1 MPSAGATSPA
11 PPVQHGSAEGPQG
24 RSQASQTT
32 MDARAGK
39 LAPTRLTFWQVAA
52 GCAFLAASA
61 VASLMVGPFP
71 LAPGTVIDVLFGW
84 LPWPHLHAASQL
96 STAIVWQIRAPRVAL
111 AILVGAML
119 AAAGASYQGV
129 FSNALADPYLLGI
142 AAGAGLGATVA
153 FVYGGSILGAAA
165 GSGGGFGLMP
175 LAAFAGAVVA
185 VMATFALSRSRRGP
199 RTPAALVLSGVA
211 VAAFLTAVQSFLQ
224 EQHASFGMTAL
235 YSWLLGSVAA
245 QGWGPVLSVL
255 PYAGASAI
263 VLLACRRLLDAMS
276 LGDDEA
282 TALGVHPR
290 RARLIVIA
298 AATLGTAAAVSASGL
313 IGFVGIIVPHS
324 IRLLAGPSY
333 RRIVP
338 LSLLYGAGFL
348 VLADLLAR
356 SALSPQE
363 VPIGVVTAITG
374 APFFL
379 VVMRQSGKFA

>member
-1 MPSAGATSPA
+1 MA
-11 PPVQHGSAEGPQG
+11 
-24 RSQASQTT
+24 
-32 MDARAGK
+32 
-39 LAPTRLTFWQVAA
+39 APTRLTGWQVAGA
-52 GCAFLAASA
+52 GAFLAASA
-61 VASLMVGPFP
+61 LASLMVGPFP
-71 LAPGTVIDVLFGW
+71 ISPGTVIDVLFGW
-84 LPWPHLHAASQL
+84 LPWPHLHVASHL
-96 STAIVWQIRAPRVAL
+96 NAVVIWQIRAPRVAL
-111 AILVGAML
+111 AIVVGAML
-119 AAAGASYQGV
+119 ASAGASYQGV
-129 FSNALADPYLLGI
+129 FTNALADPYLLGI

-153 FVYGGSILGAAA
+153 FVYGGSTLGAVA
-165 GSGGGFGLMP
+165 GNASGFGFMP
-175 LAAFAGAVVA
+175 LAAFAGALLA
-185 VMATFALSRSRRGP
+185 VMATFTLSRTRHGP
-199 RTPAALVLSGVA
+199 RTPAALLLSGVA

-224 EQHASFGMTAL
+224 EQHASLGMTAL
-235 YSWLLGSVAA
+235 YDWLLGSVAA
-245 QGWGPVLSVL
+245 PGWGPVVSVL
-255 PYAGASAI
+255 PYVGASAL
-263 VLLACRRLLDAMS
+263 VLVASRRLLDAMS

-333 RRIVP
+333 RRIIP

-356 SALSPQE
+356 TVLSPQE
-363 VPIGVVTAITG
+363 VPIGVVTAVTG